1 MKAVVLRIGHRKWR
15 DFRITT
21 HLCLAARAL
30 GADGVLLSAQDED
43 VVRTVSDV
51 VERWGGSF
59 YVKDGVSWRRAIEE
73 WKEAGGV
80 VCHLTMY
87 GRSVSEIIPMLKEQ
101 KRDVML
107 VVGAEKVPREVY
119 DLADYN
125 VAVGNQPH
133 SEVAALAVV
142 LDRLFP
148 NAIERKFEGAKL
160 QIIPSERGKHV
171 QSTHHDTQKV

>member
-30 GADGVLLSAQDED
+30 GAEGVLLSAKDEE

-73 WKEAGGV
+73 WKESGGV

-87 GRSVSEIIPMLKEQ
+87 GRSISEVAPLLKEQ
-101 KRDVML
+101 ERDVML
-107 VVGAEKVPREVY
+107 VVGAEKVPRDVY
-119 DLADYN
+119 ELAHYN

-148 NAIERKFEGAKL
+148 NAIERRFEDAKL
-160 QIIPSERGKHV
+160 QIIPSEHGKLV
-171 QSTHHDTQKV
+171 QSTHDEAQKV